1 MFPKGYKEHFAIM
14 RRFFSIK
21 IIENIVKKFGYNEH
35 LLTTSGFFCIFN
47 RSTLD
52 PVYEKLTFGQL
63 QEVLANLLH
72 VSVQRRNMWANHIC
86 LITRYGRIMS
96 TLSVL
101 KVL

>member
-52 PVYEKLTFGQL
+52 PVYEKLACASYEKYLQL
-63 QEVLANLLH
+63 YTTRISTEEKH
-72 VSVQRRNMWANHIC
+72 VD
-86 LITRYGRIMS
+86 
-96 TLSVL
+96 
-101 KVL
+101 